1 MTLQEHDHFK
11 HYSEQ
16 LQLAHDYGKA
26 ELWISLGFAPSPIL
40 LSTHW
45 YQKVLLTSG
54 FFFVEEFTPVVLR
67 LKQSLWSGHGKNL
80 NLLFFVA
87 WIAFL
92 TEIEVFRCAIEIPS
106 QERSALDVL
115 NYCPRRICQFSK
127 HEQSNRKLCFHP
139 YQVHLLFLLLR
150 RKGIKQPSYDMV
162 R

>member
-16 LQLAHDYGKA
+16 LQLEHDYGKA
-26 ELWISLGFAPSPIL
+26 ELWISLRFAPSPIL

-92 TEIEVFRCAIEIPS
+92 ERLRFSGVLLKFRPKREVHWTCWIIAHDAFASFPNTNKVTE
-106 QERSALDVL
+106 
-115 NYCPRRICQFSK
+115 NYVSTDIKYIFCFFFSGGK
-127 HEQSNRKLCFHP
+127 VSSNPLT
-139 YQVHLLFLLLR
+139 
-150 RKGIKQPSYDMV
+150 IW
-162 R
+162 